1 MSSFSIVT
9 IIFALVGAA
18 VYLGIV
24 YFAGRKGWWWLAL
37 LVSLPAIGALVMFAR
52 MPSDMMSQSSSLLFR
67 NFGTVGI
74 VQLVAGALAYVFGR
88 SRVRSKTSE

>member
-18 VYLGIV
+18 VYLGVV